1 MFNWLAG
8 LIDAD
13 GGFYVSKAHYC
24 SCEITMHTKEI
35 QTLHYVKALCG
46 GSVQNR
52 TSSNSVRWRLHNQAG
67 MIQLCL
73 NLNGRLQT
81 TAKQIQFLKVCHA
94 LGTKADGSA
103 RSGLPKGVLGDSIFT
118 QNPSFGRPVCLSTAS
133 SWLSG
138 FFTGDGHFNLNRNHF
153 QASVAI
159 SQKDRAILDKIQ
171 LIWGGT
177 LYYDKSW
184 HGWVWA
190 VSEKRQLKLILAYF
204 NINSLHNPYKIAK
217 LKGFERYLRYLERGD
232 HLHHTTST
240 RLIKYID
247 WFQREI

>member
-1 MFNWLAG
+1 MLNWLAG

-13 GGFYVSKAHYC
+13 GGFYVSKANYC

-46 GSVQNR
+46 GSVQSR
-52 TSSNSVRWRLHNQAG
+52 TSSNSVRWRLHNRAG

-81 TAKQIQFLKVCHA
+81 TAKQIQFSKAWNA
-94 LGTKADGSA
+94 LGLSIALQNTCPLSA
-103 RSGLPKGVLGDSIFT
+103 
-118 QNPSFGRPVCLSTAS
+118 AS

-138 FFTGDGHFNLNRNHF
+138 FFTGDGHFNLNRNNF
-153 QASVAI
+153 QASLGI
-159 SQKDRAILDKIQ
+159 GQKDRAILQ
-171 LIWGGT
+171 TLVLIWGGK

-184 HGWVWA
+184 HGWIWF
-190 VSEKRQLKLILAYF
+190 VSEKRELKLILAYF